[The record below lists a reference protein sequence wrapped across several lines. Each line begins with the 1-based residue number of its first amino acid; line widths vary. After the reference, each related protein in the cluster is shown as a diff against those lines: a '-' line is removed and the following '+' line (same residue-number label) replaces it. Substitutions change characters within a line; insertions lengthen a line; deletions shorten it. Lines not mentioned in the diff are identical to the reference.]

1 MSRIGQQPVS
11 IPEGVDARIEGQ
23 TVIAKG
29 PKGEL
34 SLELSKQIQAK
45 VTDDGIKVEPIDLSQ
60 QSRSFWG
67 LSRSLVSNIV
77 EGVSKGFEKRLE
89 ISGVGYRA
97 QVQGQNLLLALG
109 LSHEV
114 KYEIPNG
121 IEIKCP
127 KPTEIVVS
135 GIDKQRVG
143 QISAEIRKFRP
154 PEPYK
159 GKGIRYEGEAIVRKE
174 GKKK

>member
-11 IPEGVDARIEGQ
+11 IPEGVEAKIEGQ
-23 TVIAKG
+23 NVTAKG

-34 SLELSKQIQAK
+34 TIALSDQVRLMK
-45 VTDDGIKVEPIDLSQ
+45 TDDGIKVEPVDQSKV
-60 QSRSFWG
+60 SRSHWG
-67 LSRSLVSNIV
+67 LSRTLVNNIV
-77 EGVSKGFEKRLE
+77 EGVSKGFEKRLA
-89 ISGVGYRA
+89 ITGVGYRA
-97 QVQGQNLLLALG
+97 QIQGQNLLLALG

-114 KYEIPNG
+114 NYAIPSG

-127 KPTEIVVS
+127 KPTEIIVS

-159 GKGIRYEGEAIVRKE
+159 GKGIRYEDEEIVRKE

>member
-1 MSRIGQQPVS
+1 M
-11 IPEGVDARIEGQ
+11 
-23 TVIAKG
+23 
-29 PKGEL
+29 
-34 SLELSKQIQAK
+34 
-45 VTDDGIKVEPIDLSQ
+45 
-60 QSRSFWG
+60 
-67 LSRSLVSNIV
+67 
-77 EGVSKGFEKRLE
+77 E

-97 QVQGQNLLLALG
+97 QIQGQNLLLALG

-143 QISAEIRKFRP
+143 QISAEIRKISSPRT
-154 PEPYK
+154 
-159 GKGIRYEGEAIVRKE
+159 I
-174 GKKK
+174 

>member
-1 MSRIGQQPVS
+1 MSV
-11 IPEGVDARIEGQ
+11 IELKFKDK
-23 TVIAKG
+23 I
-29 PKGEL
+29 
-34 SLELSKQIQAK
+34 
-45 VTDDGIKVEPIDLSQ
+45 
-60 QSRSFWG
+60 
-67 LSRSLVSNIV
+67 
-77 EGVSKGFEKRLE
+77 
-89 ISGVGYRA
+89 YC
-97 QVQGQNLLLALG
+97 LALG

-114 KYEIPNG
+114 KYEIPKG

-127 KPTEIVVS
+127 KPTEIIIS

-159 GKGIRYEGEAIVRKE
+159 GKGIRYEDEAIVRKE

>member
-1 MSRIGQQPVS
+1 MSRIGQQPIS
-11 IPEGVDARIEGQ
+11 IPDGVETKIEGQ
-23 TVIAKG
+23 KITAKG

-34 SLELSKQIQAK
+34 SIDLSKQVRVKQ
-45 VTDDGIKVEPIDLSQ
+45 TDEGIKVEPIDQSNL
-60 QSRSFWG
+60 SRSFWG
-67 LSRSLVSNIV
+67 LSRSLVNNIV
-77 EGVSKGFEKRLE
+77 EGVSKGFEKRLA

-97 QVQGQNLLLALG
+97 QIQGQNLLLALG

-114 KYEIPNG
+114 NYAIPSG

-159 GKGIRYEGEAIVRKE
+159 GKGIRFEDEEIVRKE

>member
-11 IPEGVDARIEGQ
+11 IPDGVEAKIVGKKV
-23 TVIAKG
+23 TAKG

-34 SLELSKQIQAK
+34 SIDLSEQVRAIQ
-45 VTDDGIKVEPIDLSQ
+45 TEDGIKVEPIDQSKL
-60 QSRSFWG
+60 SRSYWG
-67 LSRSLVSNIV
+67 LSRSLVNNIV
-77 EGVSKGFEKRLE
+77 EGVSKGFEKRLV

-97 QVQGQNLLLALG
+97 QIQGQNLLLALG

-114 KYEIPNG
+114 NYAIPNE

-159 GKGIRYEGEAIVRKE
+159 GKGIRYEDEEIVRKE